1 MHPELQQTLSQFAH
15 VQSLDIK
22 KVSRFTPADFR
33 HGIQWLLAEDNP
45 DLAQVLAEAGLGIYP
60 QSEDILAIAGLL
72 AMTREDWTLAIEL
85 LHDLCEV
92 QQDLVQP
99 MTYQMLAR
107 AYGSNLDVAEAR
119 QVLIQGL
126 QAFPQDPMLLA
137 EQATLE
143 SATNALPAAKLCS

>member
-1 MHPELQQTLSQFAH
+1 MHPELQQTLSQFAN

-72 AMTREDWTLAIEL
+72 ASLPDECGAPPAGGGTCDVPGLYEHL
-85 LHDLCEV
+85 
-92 QQDLVQP
+92 
-99 MTYQMLAR
+99 MLALAQR
-107 AYGSNLDVAEAR
+107 WGQPVSGRQSRGPGGSWVCAAVAHTLD
-119 QVLIQGL
+119 
-126 QAFPQDPMLLA
+126 
-137 EQATLE
+137 
-143 SATNALPAAKLCS
+143 AAA